1 MSNHR
6 TPTTSKHSHLPPT
19 FANKDGQHRATP
31 CSMPQQPA
39 FSNVMHLFLAQFED
53 DVKHQCLHQQE
64 TPPPL
69 NSSDSSRAHSPSRSS
84 ANQIQQSIRTGREAL
99 LEIDNASP
107 RPHTWITTMV
117 GYDTGSKCT
126 WLTLVKAIPQT
137 LTEAVA
143 HRMQS
148 PAYKMWRWM
157 NSAATP
163 HAAADTDSVSLM
175 QSTKDNPDQY
185 NFRPLQTLV
194 KGRPGGTGLNSLDS
208 TFFDTE
214 TSMSD
219 DSSDRLWSNASNS
232 DTDVHLRW
240 RQSGGD
246 AVD

>member
-1 MSNHR
+1 MFKRHLLGYQGHQTAPGYKDGTPGINRRMKKIRETILPRICQRCRTHR

-126 WLTLVKAIPQT
+126 WLTLVKAIPLT
-137 LTEAVA
+137 LMEAVV
-143 HRMQS
+143 HQMEI
-148 PAYKMWRWM
+148 PAYKM
-157 NSAATP
+157 
-163 HAAADTDSVSLM
+163 
-175 QSTKDNPDQY
+175 
-185 NFRPLQTLV
+185 
-194 KGRPGGTGLNSLDS
+194 
-208 TFFDTE
+208 
-214 TSMSD
+214 
-219 DSSDRLWSNASNS
+219 
-232 DTDVHLRW
+232 
-240 RQSGGD
+240 
-246 AVD
+246 